1 VTCTFGSQKVFKLGS
16 VIADIVGKS
25 DGFLSF
31 KDFHKDSNQGSKTP
45 SYLANNNNEILV
57 KEMLPRKNIKIMY
70 NL

>member
-1 VTCTFGSQKVFKLGS
+1 